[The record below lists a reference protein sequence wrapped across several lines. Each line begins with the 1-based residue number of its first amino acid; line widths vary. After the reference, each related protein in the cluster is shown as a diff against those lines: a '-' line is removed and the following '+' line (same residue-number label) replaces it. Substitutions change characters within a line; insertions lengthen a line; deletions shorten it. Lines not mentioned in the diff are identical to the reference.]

1 MARWY
6 RWGIAVAALTPGAA
20 CAQVSE
26 TMVHSVWIATCA
38 GLVLMM
44 QPGFALLESGFC
56 RAKNAVNVIMKNF
69 TDCAIASLA
78 YWAVGFGLMFGTSWS
93 GVIGTSDFFPSGDGA
108 SLVNVLY
115 QTFFA
120 ATAATIISGAVAE
133 RIRFMPYLVGSGI
146 MVCVIYPVFGAWIWG
161 GTADNPGWLR
171 GMGFL
176 DTAGGTAV
184 HMIGGF
190 TALAAIVVL
199 GPRFGR
205 FSRTGE
211 VREIP
216 GHNLPLAALGAFLL
230 WVGWLGFNGGA
241 VDPDFKDLGLIVLN
255 THLGAAAGV
264 VGAMLALGVN
274 RRPLLMSAVINGA
287 LGGLVSITAGAKYID
302 PGFAVLTGLIGGM
315 VVVVGPAVLQRMKI
329 DDVVDAVSVHG
340 FCGLWGTLAVGLFMR
355 GNLFDLQQIGVQALG
370 AAVAGVWAFTI
381 GWLMYKLLD
390 VTMGLRA
397 STEHEQRGLDYTEHY
412 EIGYGEF
419 MAGRTHRDL
428 GGEG

>member
-1 MARWY
+1 M
-6 RWGIAVAALTPGAA
+6 TPGMAW
-20 CAQVSE
+20 AQTATEQV
-26 TMVHSVWIATCA
+26 VHSVWVATCA

-78 YWAVGFGLMFGTSWS
+78 YWAVGFGLMFGTSWG
-93 GVIGTSDFFPSGDGA
+93 GVIGTSEFFPSGDG
-108 SLVNVLY
+108 SPLVNVLY

-133 RIRFMPYLVGSGI
+133 RIRFMPYLVGSVV
-146 MVCVIYPVFGAWIWG
+146 MVCLIYPVYGAWVWG

-171 GMGFL
+171 GIGFL
-176 DTAGGTAV
+176 DTAGGAAV

-190 TALAAIVVL
+190 TALGAILVL

-211 VREIP
+211 ARTIP

-241 VDPDFKDLGLIVLN
+241 TDPDFNDLGLIVLN

-264 VGAMLALGVN
+264 LGAMLALGVN

-287 LGGLVSITAGAKYID
+287 LGGLVSITAGAKYMD

-355 GNLFDLQQIGVQALG
+355 GNLFDPTRIGVQALG
-370 AAVAGVWAFTI
+370 AAVAALWAFGI
-381 GWLMYKLLD
+381 GWLVYKALD
-390 VTMGLRA
+390 MAMGLRA

-412 EIGYGEF
+412 EVGYGEF
-419 MAGRTHRDL
+419 MAARTHRDL